1 VPILLFYAVITE
13 IIRNFAGE
21 MDTEEML
28 DIASQLR
35 ALAGRLEALAAAE
48 PADVPEELPAEKPA
62 AEEPAEPAISFALN
76 DRYRFLRELFGGS
89 AEAMA
94 EAVGVIAGLQSAEE
108 VESYLI
114 GHGFDTASETVKDF
128 LHATTRRFDSHPP
141 LLG

>member
-1 VPILLFYAVITE
+1 
-13 IIRNFAGE
+13 

-35 ALAGRLEALAAAE
+35 ALAGRLETLAAAE
-48 PADVPEELPAEKPA
+48 PADVPEEDSIPTEKPA
-62 AEEPAEPAISFALN
+62 AEEPAEPTISFALN

-94 EAVGVIAGLQSAEE
+94 EAVGAIAGLQSAEE